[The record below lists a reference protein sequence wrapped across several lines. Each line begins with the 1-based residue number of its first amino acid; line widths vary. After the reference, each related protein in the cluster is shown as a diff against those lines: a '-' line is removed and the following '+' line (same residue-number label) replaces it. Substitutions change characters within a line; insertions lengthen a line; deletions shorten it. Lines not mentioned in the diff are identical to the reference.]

1 MTLGNAMT
9 RACEHA
15 GRLLARTV
23 VAGRVPRPPCAGH
36 DFTQGDHR
44 WYEVSLNVASS
55 VGKVVTGM
63 SRRGQVLRM
72 LALIL
77 LVYALPFSLLSR
89 STPSPQSASSTAPTI
104 PLGAPDSSRPPGSS
118 EFQLNPSPLPDSAPP
133 NTVPVAPVNPPPVS
147 PFTGLPTDLSA
158 PVLVVKIDNAAAARP
173 QRGLE
178 QADLVYVEPVEGG
191 LSRLLAV
198 YQSQVPPAVGPVR
211 STRASDVELLANFG
225 RPALA
230 FSGAAA
236 SVGALVAGAPLLD
249 VSELERP
256 GDYYRDRR
264 RRMPHNLFGDANLL
278 RRGGAPPRD
287 IGFRFGDPIA
297 GGRPVAETVV
307 NYPATSIGVQWVPAE
322 SRWVFSMDGK
332 ALTSASGPRPGAATV
347 VVQRVAVRDAGV
359 RDAKGSPSPFAATV
373 GSGEVVVLRDGQA
386 LTGSWSRPTA
396 EAMTTFTLSDGSPLT
411 FAPGPVWFVLVP
423 T

>member
-1 MTLGNAMT
+1 
-9 RACEHA
+9 
-15 GRLLARTV
+15 
-23 VAGRVPRPPCAGH
+23 
-36 DFTQGDHR
+36 
-44 WYEVSLNVASS
+44 
-55 VGKVVTGM
+55 M
-63 SRRGQVLRM
+63 SRRGQVLRV

-77 LVYALPFSLLSR
+77 LVYALPIGVLSH
-89 STPSPQSASSTAPTI
+89 STSSPLNASSTALTASPVM
-104 PLGAPDSSRPPGSS
+104 PDLSQSADSSELGLSQPHPLDKVPP
-118 EFQLNPSPLPDSAPP
+118 NAVPLAPP
-133 NTVPVAPVNPPPVS
+133 SPPPVS
-147 PFTGLPTDLSA
+147 PFTGLPTDLGA

-198 YQSQVPPAVGPVR
+198 YQSRVPPVVGPVR

-236 SVGALVAGAPLLD
+236 SVGKLVAGAPLLD

-278 RRGGAPPRD
+278 RQGGSPPRD
-287 IGFRFGDPIA
+287 IGFRFGSLMP
-297 GGRPVAETVV
+297 GGRPVAETAVR
-307 NYPATSIGVQWVPAE
+307 YPAISIGVQWVPAE
-322 SRWVFSMDGK
+322 SRWVVTMDGQ

-347 VVQRVAVRDAGV
+347 VLQRVAVHDAGV

-386 LTGSWSRPTA
+386 FAGSWSRPA
-396 EAMTTFTLSDGSPLT
+396 PDAITTFTLPDGSPLT
-411 FAPGPVWFVLVP
+411 FAPGPVWVVLVP